1 MSFGRDISVLL
12 CVSVATVALGACR
25 AGPAEPRSDQA
36 AQSARPEKA
45 TQPAKPGPDV
55 AEPIDFASDFHLS
68 DLCKAE
74 LQEMRFKKF
83 QSYDFIYDSGLP
95 VRVSGSYAEVL
106 AKGAGSA
113 ATIYDEVEATIFRDI
128 EIEVEAKQAAPH
140 FSFDTWAMP
149 FAVSDHP
156 FSAHRQLRHQRA
168 MGATFPFLD
177 LARIPFHDADDVD
190 QPFPKGNNFSRNF
203 ISVLN
208 FLATRGEN
216 IWGRGDGF
224 DARQKARELRL
235 GTTGTKYERA
245 QVISSKFLDVL
256 RNVPPKE
263 KIAIAYVGDDIVAH
277 LGKPIIIAAAI
288 STIDDAVGFTECTRS
303 N

>member
-25 AGPAEPRSDQA
+25 AGPVEPRSDQA

-45 TQPAKPGPDV
+45 TQPTKPGPDV
-55 AEPIDFASDFHLS
+55 AKPIDFASDLYL
-68 DLCKAE
+68 DNVCEAE

-83 QSYDFIYDSGLP
+83 QSYDFIYESPLP
-95 VRVSGSYAEVL
+95 VRVSGSYAEVR
-106 AKGAGSA
+106 AREAGSA
-113 ATIYDEVEATIFRDI
+113 ATVYDEIEATIFRDV
-128 EIEVEAKQAAPH
+128 EIEVEAKQVAPDY
-140 FSFDTWAMP
+140 SFHRWGMP

-156 FSAHRQLRHQRA
+156 FSAHRQLKHQRA

-177 LARIPFHDADDVD
+177 LARIPFRDADDVD

-208 FLATRGEN
+208 FLASRGESV
-216 IWGRGDGF
+216 WGRGDGF

-235 GTTGTKYERA
+235 GTTGTEYERA
-245 QVISSKFLDVL
+245 QAINGDALAALRRISPAEKFSISIRGSYIL
-256 RNVPPKE
+256 
-263 KIAIAYVGDDIVAH
+263 IS
-277 LGKPIIIAAAI
+277 LGRPALFVAAI
-288 STIDDAVGFTECTRS
+288 DTGKDAVGLRACKGGR
-303 N
+303 